1 MKLVDRGGYYVAEN
15 AVVVGRAAIGR
26 GASIWYGAVVR
37 ADLESIAIGAHTNI
51 QDGCVL
57 HCDPGKPLAIGDFV
71 TVGHMAMIHAG
82 SVGDRCLIGIHSILL
97 SGAVVGEG
105 SIVAAGALIKEGQ
118 VIPPRSIVVGIPG
131 KVIGQVKDEQLKEA
145 DPRAQRY
152 EELALRHV
160 RGEFKG

>member
-1 MKLVDRGGYYVAEN
+1 MKLIDRGGFYVAEN
-15 AVVVGRAAIGR
+15 AVVVGRVSVGK

-37 ADLESIAIGAHTNI
+37 ADLDTITIGAHTNI

-57 HCDPGKPLAIGDFV
+57 HCDPEKPLSIGETV
-71 TVGHMAMIHAG
+71 TVGHTAMIHAG
-82 SVGDRCLIGIHSILL
+82 SIGDRCLIGIHSILL

-105 SIVAAGALIKEGQ
+105 SIIAAGALVKEGQ

-131 KVIGQVKDEQLKEA
+131 KVIGQVKDDQLKEA

-152 EELALRHV
+152 KELALKHV
-160 RGEFKG
+160 RGEV